1 MINRFSAIGAD
12 LANLVSA
19 LEPYDSG
26 VAAFVAELANNVPRA
41 DSAVG
46 VLFGVRSCLLNFVA
60 PVVDKISDAAARER
74 VARDMERCLA
84 YRIEF
89 GSFGR
94 DKLVESNV

>member
-1 MINRFSAIGAD
+1 MINRFSTIGAD

-46 VLFGVRSCLLNFVA
+46 VLFGVSSFLHNFVA
-60 PVVDKISDAAARER
+60 PVVDKIADER

-94 DKLVESNV
+94 DKLVKSNV